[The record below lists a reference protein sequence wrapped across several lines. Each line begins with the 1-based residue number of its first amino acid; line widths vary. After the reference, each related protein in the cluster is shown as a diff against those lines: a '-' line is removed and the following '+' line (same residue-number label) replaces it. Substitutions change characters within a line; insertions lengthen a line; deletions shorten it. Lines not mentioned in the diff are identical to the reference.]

1 MRYKFSDFELDT
13 NNFVL
18 SKLGEPIA
26 IEPQVYELLSYLIAN
41 SQRLVTR
48 GELFEQVWPG
58 KIISDT
64 TLSGHIK
71 HVRKAL
77 GDSGQHQFFI
87 KTIHGRGYQFSG
99 AVNVIQYDKTVS
111 EKTIETP
118 ENNQLCKGPLVTV
131 MPFLN
136 MSSDPEQRFFAEGMS
151 EDIIT
156 ELSRFSG
163 IQVLARHSAF
173 QFKDSLGAT
182 EYFREK
188 RYMNYLVEGKVRRSN
203 DRVRINIQLI
213 DTSTNHTIW
222 AEKYDRA
229 ADQVFKMQDEIV
241 ETIVSTLSGQIQK
254 VEMARASCR
263 KTANLRAYDHLLLGL
278 SAHKN
283 GYTSKDNFSI
293 ASQEFSKA
301 IELDPDF
308 ARARAW
314 LICSTSNMWELMTEK
329 RIEQALI
336 DAKYALSLDGAE
348 SEIHR
353 ILAAIY
359 LWTRNYKL
367 SGYHYNEARRL
378 SPNDANIA
386 VKMARYLAFT
396 DQLDEALLLVRH
408 AMFLNPL
415 HPGWY
420 FQELGVVYYSMDK
433 FDSAIVAFER
443 NWELGPYDLAFIAAC
458 QVANNQ
464 LTEAKANCAR
474 ALALEPNSSVK
485 VFTQFETFQDLNKSQ
500 LLSERMLKAGFPI

>member
-1 MRYKFSDFELDT
+1 MLYKFAGFELDT

-26 IEPQVYELLSYLIAN
+26 IEPQVFDLLSYFMAN

-48 GELFEQVWPG
+48 DELFVQVWPG

-77 GDSGQHQFFI
+77 GDSGQEQLFI
-87 KTIHGRGYQFSG
+87 KTIHGRGYQFTAS
-99 AVNVIQYDKTVS
+99 VEVTQKDKPEL
-111 EKTIETP
+111 EKTLEP
-118 ENNQLCKGPLVTV
+118 SFKSEFSKGPMVTV

-136 MSSDPEQRFFAEGMS
+136 MSNDPEQQFFAEGMS

-156 ELSRFSG
+156 ELSRFSD
-163 IQVLARHSAF
+163 IHVLARHSAF
-173 QFKDSLGAT
+173 QFKDTSGAS
-182 EYFREK
+182 EYFCEK
-188 RYMNYLVEGKVRRSN
+188 RHMNYVVEGKVRRSK
-203 DRVRINIQLI
+203 DRIRINIQLI

-222 AEKYDRA
+222 AEKYDRGA
-229 ADQVFKMQDEIV
+229 EQVFQMQDEIV

-254 VEMARASCR
+254 VEMARATHR
-263 KTANLRAYDHLLLGL
+263 ATANLRAYDHLLRGL

-283 GYTSKDNFSI
+283 GYTSKNNFTI
-293 ASQEFSKA
+293 ASLEFSKA

-314 LICSTSNMWELMTEK
+314 LICSTSNMWELMTEQ
-329 RIEQALI
+329 RIEQALQ
-336 DAKYALSLDGAE
+336 DAKYALSLDGSE

-367 SGYHYNEARRL
+367 SGYHYSEARRL

-386 VKMARYLAFT
+386 VKMGRYLAFT
-396 DQLDEALLLVRH
+396 NQLDEALRLVRH

-464 LTEAKANCAR
+464 LAEAKANCAR

-485 VFTQFETFQDLNKSQ
+485 LFTQFESYQDINKSQ
-500 LLSERMLKAGFPI
+500 ELSERMIKAGFPI